1 MHATFFQKILLTVF
15 AGFCAACLFE
25 FYKNIIVAGDQA
37 VNGGYH
43 NRAGIS
49 SDH

>member
-1 MHATFFQKILLTVF
+1 ML
-15 AGFCAACLFE
+15 AGFAAACLIE
-25 FYKNIIVAGDQA
+25 FYKNIIIAGDQA

-49 SDH
+49 TDK